1 MGSEASMNAHCIM
14 LIKIQAA
21 MESIFAAT
29 TFPTF
34 KGPQLMEERSLFL
47 LFIIDFF
54 SKSLVAS
61 FVLMLT

>member
-1 MGSEASMNAHCIM
+1 MNAHCIM

-21 MESIFAAT
+21 MESIFAA